1 MGVHT
6 LRHHGVLSFVT
17 EHPRYVYGG
26 SFFFVVIPCLLFFFV
41 VIPCLLFFFVVIPCL
56 LVRKLLR
63 SLPVTRGR

>member
-26 SFFFVVIPCLLFFFV
+26 SFFFVVIPCLLDVYGKRKTAPTFPV
-41 VIPCLLFFFVVIPCL
+41 ESTRLLAD
-56 LVRKLLR
+56 
-63 SLPVTRGR
+63 SLSQNPA